1 EVQGDSR
8 ARAAHACVTICL
20 RVEEGP
26 GGPWQGIPSTLSLR
40 AMDSNRLHGAVS
52 AACHCWGA
60 WSGAMSS
67 FIESIVQDATL
78 CNTLPL
84 KLISG
89 KLQVKTT
96 DRIIGEHA

>member
-1 EVQGDSR
+1 
-8 ARAAHACVTICL
+8 
-20 RVEEGP
+20 
-26 GGPWQGIPSTLSLR
+26 
-40 AMDSNRLHGAVS
+40 
-52 AACHCWGA
+52 
-60 WSGAMSS
+60 MSS